1 MTKKMVDCG
10 DLMLNGLGN
19 LPFLLLLGTIGSLG
33 ESGPRKTA
41 PTRSSADQ
49 SLPQHFF
56 TTVIP
61 MLTPNDTDMTE
72 NNVRRRRSSSS
83 ADTEDSAL
91 PLKFLTA
98 THLSALRHLISDEK
112 ITVRLGLRV
121 SLTGPGELL
130 DPQLLLSM
138 NKEITPEVKR
148 RVSL

>member
-1 MTKKMVDCG
+1 MTKKMADCG
-10 DLMLNGLGN
+10 DLMLK
-19 LPFLLLLGTIGSLG
+19 GSLG
-33 ESGPRKTA
+33 ESGPRRTA

-56 TTVIP
+56 TTVVP

-98 THLSALRHLISDEK
+98 THLSALRHLMSDKK

-138 NKEITPEVKR
+138 NKELVPPTKLLVPPTKLTSRNR
-148 RVSL
+148 R